1 MRKMKK
7 TTIQRQITLN
17 VILPVAA
24 ALALIAVINYVN
36 TNLLLTKASENK
48 SELISTE
55 IKNILEFQDFTTS
68 IIEDNLNQEVTT
80 ISNYLVEEVFANT
93 DKIETLSL
101 DSIHESL
108 GLDPEVWDFYVIN
121 REGIILNTTFEP
133 DRGLNYF
140 DFGPKFAEFL
150 RRGFEEKKLFT
161 ERLTFEKNSN
171 RKRKYS
177 YQSTKDGKYVVEIGV
192 YSDDATTLLQN
203 FKEQL
208 NRIAEEQESI
218 VSVDLFIGKDNPIS
232 YTSEATIKE
241 DHIRA
246 YTNAIESKSKTKVN
260 DPESNIVT
268 EFIYLGR
275 ENTDL
280 YKDAAIRIVS
290 DRSAQIAELRKEL
303 LILLLIFGVTMIALL
318 SIIVNRSKKITDPIK
333 KLVVNVNRITE
344 GNLNER
350 AQVVGNNE
358 ITTLSEKFNLMLER
372 LEESYNDLER
382 KVIER
387 TKEISQQKE
396 EIEAQRDTL
405 VQNNHHLEQAYN
417 EIEEQKKRITDSIR
431 YAQRIQRV
439 ILPPKE
445 YVSKVLPEAFIIYL
459 PKDIVSGDFYWLTDN
474 DDYVNFAAVDCTGHG
489 VPGAFMSLVGNNN
502 LNSAVRNVTEMKPS
516 LILESLNKG
525 VTNVLRQRDEE
536 SEIKDGMDIAL
547 CTIDKKRK
555 KLQYAGAYRPL
566 YFVRDGVLTEI
577 KGDKNPIGGGEL
589 QKAKTFTNHEM
600 DLKKG
605 DCVYIFSDGFT
616 DQFGGPKG
624 KKFMPKQLKNILTEV
639 SEDIIEIQEK
649 TIRKAFNDWKGEEE
663 QLDDVMIIGLKIS

>member
-1 MRKMKK
+1 MKK
-7 TTIQRQITLN
+7 TTIQRQIILN
-17 VILPVAA
+17 VILPVAG
-24 ALALIAVINYVN
+24 ALSLIAVINYVN
-36 TNLLLTKASENK
+36 TNRLLTKASENK

-55 IKNILEFQDFTTS
+55 IKNILEFQDFTTN
-68 IIEDNLNQEVTT
+68 IIEDNLNQEITNT
-80 ISNYLVEEVFANT
+80 SKYLVEEVFNRT
-93 DKIETLSL
+93 DNIESLSL
-101 DSIHESL
+101 DSIRKSL
-108 GLDPEVWDFYVIN
+108 KLNPALWDFYVIN
-121 REGIILNTTFEP
+121 REGIIVNTTFDP
-133 DRGLNYF
+133 DKGLNYF
-140 DFGPKFAEFL
+140 DFGPKFKEYLLERF
-150 RRGFEEKKLFT
+150 KQNKLHT

-177 YQSTKDGKYVVEIGV
+177 YQPTLDGKFIVEIGV
-192 YSDDATTLLQN
+192 YSDDATTLLEN
-203 FKEQL
+203 FREQL
-208 NRIAEEQESI
+208 SRIADEQESI
-218 VSVDLFIGKDNPIS
+218 VAVDLFIGKENPIS
-232 YTSEATIKE
+232 YTSEAKISD
-241 DHIRA
+241 DHINA
-246 YTNAIESKSKTKVN
+246 YVNAIETKSKTKVI
-260 DPESNIVT
+260 DSESNIVT

-280 YKDAAIRIVS
+280 YKDAAIRIIS

-303 LILLLIFGVTMIALL
+303 FILLFIFGITMAILL
-318 SIIVNRSKKITDPIK
+318 SIIVNRSQKITDPLK

-405 VQNNHHLEQAYN
+405 VQNNHHLEQAYH

-445 YVSKVLPEAFIIYL
+445 YVNKILPEAFIIYL
-459 PKDIVSGDFYWLTDN
+459 PKDIVSGDFYWVTDN
-474 DDYVNFAAVDCTGHG
+474 EEFINFAAVDCTGHG

-502 LNSAVRNVTEMKPS
+502 LNSAIRNVDEIKPS

-525 VTNVLRQRDEE
+525 VTNVLRQREE
-536 SEIKDGMDIAL
+536 DSEIKDGMDIAL
-547 CTIDKKRK
+547 CSIDKNRK
-555 KLQYAGAYRPL
+555 KLQFAGAYRPL
-566 YFVRDGVLTEI
+566 YFVRKGELTET

-589 QKAKTFTNHEM
+589 AKAKTFTNHEFE
-600 DLKKG
+600 LEKG

-616 DQFGGPKG
+616 DQFGGPDG
-624 KKFMPKQLKNILTEV
+624 KKFMPKQLKKILSSV
-639 SEDIIEIQEK
+639 SKEPIDVQEK
-649 TIRKAFNDWKGEEE
+649 TIRKAFNDWKGDEE
-663 QLDDVMIIGLKIS
+663 QLDDVLIIGLRIS

>member
-1 MRKMKK
+1 MKK
-7 TTIQRQITLN
+7 TTIQRQIILN
-17 VILPVAA
+17 VILPVAG
-24 ALALIAVINYVN
+24 ALSLIAVINYVN
-36 TNLLLTKASENK
+36 TNRLLTKASENK

-55 IKNILEFQDFTTS
+55 IKNILEFQDFTTN
-68 IIEDNLNQEVTT
+68 IIEDNLNQEIT
-80 ISNYLVEEVFANT
+80 ITSKYLVEEVLKST
-93 DKIETLSL
+93 DNIESLSL
-101 DSIHESL
+101 DSIRKSL
-108 GLDPEVWDFYVIN
+108 ELNPELWDFYVIN
-121 REGIILNTTFEP
+121 REGIIVNTTFDP
-133 DRGLNYF
+133 DKGLNYF
-140 DFGPKFAEFL
+140 DFGPKFKEYLLERF
-150 RRGFEEKKLFT
+150 KQNKLHT

-177 YQSTKDGKYVVEIGV
+177 YQPTLDGKFIVEIGV
-192 YSDDATTLLQN
+192 YSDDATTLLEN
-203 FKEQL
+203 FREQL
-208 NRIAEEQESI
+208 SRIAEEQESI
-218 VSVDLFIGKDNPIS
+218 VAVDLFIGKENPIS
-232 YTSEATIKE
+232 FTSEAKISD
-241 DHIRA
+241 DHIHA
-246 YTNAIESKSKTKVN
+246 YVNAIETKSKTKVI
-260 DPESNIVT
+260 DSESNIVT

-280 YKDAAIRIVS
+280 YKDAAIRIIS

-303 LILLLIFGVTMIALL
+303 FILLLIFGITMAILL
-318 SIIVNRSKKITDPIK
+318 SIIVNRSQKITDPLK

-405 VQNNHHLEQAYN
+405 VQNNHHLEQAYH

-445 YVSKVLPEAFIIYL
+445 YVNNILPEAFIIYL
-459 PKDIVSGDFYWLTDN
+459 PKDIVSGDFYWVTDN
-474 DDYVNFAAVDCTGHG
+474 EDFINFAAVDCTGHG

-502 LNSAVRNVTEMKPS
+502 LNSAIRNVEEIKPS

-525 VTNVLRQRDEE
+525 VTNVLRQREE
-536 SEIKDGMDIAL
+536 DSEIKDGMDIAL
-547 CTIDKKRK
+547 CSIDKNRN
-555 KLQYAGAYRPL
+555 KLQFAGAYRPL
-566 YFVRDGVLTEI
+566 YFVRKGALTEI

-589 QKAKTFTNHEM
+589 AQAKTFTNHEFE
-600 DLKKG
+600 LEKG

-616 DQFGGPKG
+616 DQFGGPDG
-624 KKFMPKQLKNILTEV
+624 KKFMPKQLKKILSSV
-639 SEDIIEIQEK
+639 SKEPIDIQEK
-649 TIRKAFNDWKGEEE
+649 TIRKAFNDWKGDEE
-663 QLDDVMIIGLKIS
+663 QLDDVLIIGLRIS

>member
-1 MRKMKK
+1 MKK
-7 TTIQRQITLN
+7 TTIQRQITIN

-24 ALALIAVINYVN
+24 ALSLIAVINYVN

-55 IKNILEFQDFTTS
+55 IKNILEFQDFTTN
-68 IIEDNLNQEVTT
+68 IIEDNLNQEITNT
-80 ISNYLVEEVFANT
+80 SQFLVEEVFENT
-93 DKIETLSL
+93 GKIESLSL
-101 DSIHESL
+101 DSIRESL
-108 GLDPEVWDFYVIN
+108 GLDPKLWDIYVIN
-121 REGIILNTTFEP
+121 REGIIVNTTFDP

-140 DFGPKFAEFL
+140 DFGPTFKEYL
-150 RRGFEEKKLFT
+150 LKRFEQNKLYT

-177 YQSTKDGKYVVEIGV
+177 YQPTKGGEYIIEIGV
-192 YSDDATTLLQN
+192 YSDDATTLLNN
-203 FKEQL
+203 FKKQL
-208 NRIAEEQESI
+208 ARISKEQESI
-218 VSVDLFIGKDNPIS
+218 VSVDLFIGKEKPIS
-232 YTSEATIKE
+232 YTSEATIEESHLK
-241 DHIRA
+241 A
-246 YTNAIESKSKTKVN
+246 YQNAIEIKGKTKVL
-260 DPESNIVT
+260 DSESNIVT

-290 DRSAQIAELRKEL
+290 DRNAQMAELRKEL
-303 LILLLIFGVTMIALL
+303 LILLLIFGITMAALL
-318 SIIVNRSKKITDPIK
+318 SIIVNRSKKITEPIK
-333 KLVVNVNRITE
+333 KLVINVNRITE

-445 YVSKVLPEAFIIYL
+445 YVNAVLPEAFIIYL
-459 PKDIVSGDFYWLTDN
+459 PKDIVSGDFYWVTDN
-474 DDYVNFAAVDCTGHG
+474 DDFVNFAAVDCTGHG

-502 LNSAVRNVTEMKPS
+502 LNSAIRSVTEVKPS

-525 VTNVLRQRDEE
+525 VTSVLRQKEE
-536 SEIKDGMDIAL
+536 DSQIKDGMDIAL
-547 CTIDKKRK
+547 CTIDKSRK
-555 KLQYAGAYRPL
+555 KLQFAGAYRPL
-566 YFVRDGVLTEI
+566 YFVRDGELTEI

-589 QKAKTFTNHEM
+589 QKAKTFTNHEFE
-600 DLKKG
+600 LKKG
-605 DCVYIFSDGFT
+605 DCIYIFSDGFT

-624 KKFMPKQLKNILTEV
+624 KKFMPKQLKKILTKISAEN
-639 SEDIIEIQEK
+639 INTQEK
-649 TIRKAFNDWKGEEE
+649 VIRKAFDDWKGEEE
-663 QLDDVMIIGLKIS
+663 QLDDVMIIGMKIS